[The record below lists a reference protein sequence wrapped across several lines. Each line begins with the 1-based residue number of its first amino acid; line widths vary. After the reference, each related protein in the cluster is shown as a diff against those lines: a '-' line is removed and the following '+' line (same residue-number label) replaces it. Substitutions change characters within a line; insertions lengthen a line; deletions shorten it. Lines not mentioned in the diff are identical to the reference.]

1 MLDDIVSR
9 AALPYSPTSED
20 VSRVK
25 ATGSA
30 VMSDSITPST
40 IKEGN
45 MLTEA
50 EFATWYTRL
59 ALSSETV
66 ELVHKIRNSPPVRSV
81 QQNHE
86 SIVGKYPSRKM
97 GFTIQFES
105 HTVEFPL
112 VYKLEYDDDALEYYC
127 QPSTFTLEYLSAGG
141 RLQRPFHTPDYF
153 VIRHAGAGWIEAK
166 NKEKLQVLS
175 KDQPNRYRLENG
187 VWVCP
192 PGIKYAQRLGLTYTV
207 HSSAEVSSTFTR
219 NATLLDDYL
228 RNPPPVSPVARTAVE
243 NRLERSPIISLAE
256 LIDETAES
264 ASRDEIYTMI
274 VQTDLHVDWDAHPFI
289 EPEGVRIFASAETAA
304 NFAKASAKNRPPTG
318 IFRVTVGD
326 RFAWDGR
333 PWSVANVGE
342 NLVSLRGEGKDF
354 TELPID
360 TFHDLCG
367 DGRILKSEL
376 PEGLPEHPEVAV
388 RTRTAGPEEIA
399 EANRR
404 FREIE
409 PYINRK
415 GGDNAYPT
423 DRTIRR
429 WLAAYEEAKSLY
441 GNGMLGLYPKTQNR
455 GNRTPRLDDSIR
467 QEMMDFICSQYE
479 TSTQQ
484 SRYAVWSLF
493 KKECE
498 DKGLRAPALNT
509 FLAAIKN
516 QSGHEQQEKRK
527 GRRGAYTEKPFHW
540 HLDHFTPRHGDRPF
554 EIAHVDHT
562 ELDVE
567 LIHLKTGQNLGR
579 PWLTIM
585 TDAYSRKFLGIFLSF
600 DPPSYRSCMMVIRD
614 CVRRHGRMPQIIVT
628 DGGREFKSIYYD
640 QLLAKHECTK
650 KLRPAADPR
659 FGSTCER
666 LFGTT
671 NTQFIHNLA
680 GNTKIT
686 KTVRIVTKS
695 VNPKALALWDFSGLL
710 EHLEVF
716 LFEKYEI
723 VSHPALSQP
732 PRDAFNHGMA
742 TTGTRQHRR
751 VAYDLS
757 FIMSALPTTRKGT
770 VRIRPGRGFVLEEFT
785 YWNDSFHDPAL
796 SNKDIP
802 VRYDPFDKGTAWVFV
817 KGRWVECHSNFYA
830 QMKGK
835 TEKQIQIATEI
846 EGKLRSSSAAARR
859 AVRPRVIA
867 EILSDAGQYEE
878 LNRQR
883 LRDLEVQSAYGSRSP
898 ADRPSSTAKP
908 LPTPKLGPQLVKA
921 DEKTSFEVYE
931 AL

>member
-1 MLDDIVSR
+1 
-9 AALPYSPTSED
+9 
-20 VSRVK
+20 
-25 ATGSA
+25 
-30 VMSDSITPST
+30 
-40 IKEGN
+40 
-45 MLTEA
+45 MLTQA
-50 EFATWYTRL
+50 EFSAWLNRM
-59 ALSSETV
+59 ALSSEAMEV
-66 ELVHKIRNSPPVRSV
+66 VHKIRNSPPVRNV

-86 SIVGKYPSRKM
+86 SMVGKYPSRKM

-112 VYKLEYDDDALEYYC
+112 IYKLEYDDDALEYYC
-127 QPSTFTLEYLSAGG
+127 QPSTIPLEYLSARG
-141 RLQRPFHTPDYF
+141 RLQRPSHTPDYF
-153 VIRHAGAGWIEAK
+153 VIRQASAGWIEAK
-166 NKEKLQVLS
+166 SKESLPALS
-175 KDQPNRYRLENG
+175 KNQPNRYRLENG

-192 PGIKYAQRLGLTYTV
+192 PGIRYAKRFGLTYTV
-207 HSSAEVSSTFTR
+207 HSSAEVSPTFTR
-219 NATLLDDYL
+219 NANLLDDYL
-228 RNPPPVSPVARTAVE
+228 RDPPPVSPEARAAVQSC
-243 NRLERSPIISLAE
+243 LECRPIISLAE
-256 LIDETAES
+256 LINETAQS
-264 ASRDEIYTMI
+264 ATLDEIYTMI
-274 VQTDLHVDWDAHPFI
+274 VQVDLHVDWDAHPFV
-289 EPEGVRIFASAETAA
+289 EPEEVRVFASAETAA
-304 NFAKASAKNRPPTG
+304 NFAKAAAKNPPPTG

-326 RFAWDGR
+326 RFTWDGQ

-342 NLVSLRGEGKDF
+342 NLVSLRGEGADF

-360 TFHDLCG
+360 TFHKLCG
-367 DGRILKSEL
+367 NGRILKPET
-376 PEGLPEHPEVAV
+376 PEGLPEHPEVMERV
-388 RTRTAGPEEIA
+388 RGAGPGEIA
-399 EANRR
+399 EANKR

-409 PYINRK
+409 PYINRSK
-415 GGDNAYPT
+415 GDNGYPK
-423 DRTIRR
+423 DRSKRR
-429 WLAAYEEAKSLY
+429 WLANYEQAKSLY
-441 GNGMLGLYPKTQNR
+441 GNGMLGLYPNTQSR
-455 GNRTPRLDDSIR
+455 GNRMPRLDESIR
-467 QEMMDFICSQYE
+467 QEMSDFISSQFE
-479 TSTQQ
+479 TATQQ
-484 SRYAVWSLF
+484 SPYAVWSLF
-493 KKECE
+493 KKERE
-498 DKGLRAPALNT
+498 DRGLRAPALNT

-516 QSGHEQQEKRK
+516 RPGYEQQEKRK

-540 HLDHFTPRHGDRPF
+540 HLDQFTPRHGDRPF
-554 EIAHVDHT
+554 EIAHIDHT

-640 QLLAKHECTK
+640 QLLAKYECTK

-716 LFEKYEI
+716 LFDKYEI

-757 FIMSALPTTRKGT
+757 FIMSTLPTTRKGT
-770 VRIRPGRGFVLEEFT
+770 VKIRPGRGFVLDEFT

-802 VRYDPFDKGTAWVFV
+802 IRYDPFDKGVAWVFV
-817 KGRWVECHSNFYA
+817 KCRWVECHSNFYA

-846 EGKLRSSSAAARR
+846 ERKLRSSSAAVRR
-859 AVRPRVIA
+859 TVRPRVIA
-867 EILSDAGQYEE
+867 EILSDAARYEE

-883 LRDLEVQSAYGSRSP
+883 LRDLEVQSSYRPRPAADSP
-898 ADRPSSTAKP
+898 IS
-908 LPTPKLGPQLVKA
+908 TPKAEATSKIGPQLVKDA
-921 DEKTSFEVYE
+921 KKTKFEVYE